1 MQGACQLGMPST
13 KNIEK
18 AKFRYIYGKLVFPP
32 GIILLAP
39 AIPAAELHIPS
50 AKIKLLNGNCARPMN
65 TPTDIQPKLKLE
77 QYLGIQIK
85 RQRQAQDLKLAD
97 VARIAGISQGMLSK
111 IENAQ
116 VSTSLDN
123 LSRLCDVLGMP
134 MSKLFSQYDQ
144 QGSSALLVKQD
155 EGLEVVRRGTEKGH
169 TYHLLN
175 HTRGPKKSF
184 EAYMVTMDDAS
195 EEFPTFSHPGTEF
208 LHLLEGELVYRH
220 GNQLYHM
227 EAGDS
232 LTFDGD
238 IPHGPEELV
247 QVPIKLLSI
256 MNYGAQGE

>member
-1 MQGACQLGMPST
+1 MLSQTEHPEIKS
-13 KNIEK
+13 
-18 AKFRYIYGKLVFPP
+18 
-32 GIILLAP
+32 
-39 AIPAAELHIPS
+39 HIPG
-50 AKIKLLNGNCARPMN
+50 ANLKLLNGNRAQPMN
-65 TPTDIQPKLKLE
+65 TPVEQQPKLKLE

-85 RQRQAQDLKLAD
+85 RQRQAQELKLSD

-144 QGSSALLVKQD
+144 QGSSALLVKHD

-247 QVPIKLLSI
+247 QVPIRLLSI
-256 MNYGAQGE
+256 MNYGGSAE

>member
-1 MQGACQLGMPST
+1 MALPSLLT
-13 KNIEK
+13 RVASTAI
-18 AKFRYIYGKLVFPP
+18 AAFPLYIWETRFHRGNNPP
-32 GIILLAP
+32 PNGQPDALS
-39 AIPAAELHIPS
+39 HIPG
-50 AKIKLLNGNCARPMN
+50 ANLKLSNGNRAQPMN
-65 TPTDIQPKLKLE
+65 MPDEQPPKLKLE

-85 RQRQAQDLKLAD
+85 RQRQAQELKLAD

-116 VSTSLDN
+116 VSTSLDI

-144 QGSSALLVKQD
+144 QGGSALLVKHD

-184 EAYMVTMDDAS
+184 EAYMVSMDDAS

-220 GNQLYHM
+220 GNQLYAM
-227 EAGDS
+227 KAGDS
-232 LTFDGD
+232 LTFDGE
-238 IPHGPEELV
+238 IPHGPEKLV
-247 QVPIKLLSI
+247 QVPIRLLSI
-256 MNYGAQGE
+256 MNYGASGE